1 MRGARKKL
9 EAVEHA
15 LRAHDPIRVSL
26 EGEPSRAAV
35 GMVLEARDDDVHIFF
50 IHRAEHEADPW
61 SGHMGFPGGRK
72 DPEDP
77 DVLDTVL
84 REVHEEVGIDLRRH
98 ARLIGALDEIQ
109 GVARGRQLPLVISP
123 FVFALDEPVEARPN
137 HEVQSVLWVPLAFLA
152 DPGNESIVKHS
163 INGQSMELPAYVY
176 AERTIWGLTFRMVRS
191 FLEII
196 KKPRP
201 EAASASSTTKAPR
214 EASHEERESRSM
226 RRRPS

>member
-1 MRGARKKL
+1 VNDARKKL
-9 EAVEHA
+9 EAVERA
-15 LRAHDPIRVSL
+15 LRAHQAVRVSL

-35 GMVLEARDDDVHIFF
+35 GIVLEARDDDVHLFF

-72 DPEDP
+72 DPDDP

-98 ARLIGALDEIQ
+98 ARLIGPLDEIQ

-123 FVFALDEPVEARPN
+123 FVFALEAPVEARPN
-137 HEVQSVLWVPLAFLA
+137 HEVQSVLWVPLGFLA
-152 DPGNESIVKHS
+152 EPANESIVKHS

-176 AERTIWGLTFRMVRS
+176 EDRTIWGLTFRMVRS
-191 FLEII
+191 FLEIV
-196 KKPRP
+196 
-201 EAASASSTTKAPR
+201 
-214 EASHEERESRSM
+214 SRHA
-226 RRRPS
+226 